1 METESEDQKVR
12 TLTSAYPEHF
22 EIITTTPTTTTSE
35 GEQGEG
41 ERHKVLCKLT
51 KHELP
56 LNAAAIETYINGKKF
71 QTYLSKVRKPGALVQ
86 KLDEKYASLFRP
98 SKKFPVTRLYCTLT
112 RKEINKQPHDVEKY
126 ITGYKFRKALDKHRQ
141 RKEKGEAEPEPEE
154 EEEVEK
160 ESADADADAVEEAM
174 EDPFYALSS
183 EGEEEVGEA
192 DQAGDMD
199 DNEEVIDDEETV
211 EEIAED
217 DDENNIS
224 KVESENIPS
233 AAAIAEALCENIPG
247 STGSGS
253 GKKRKSKNKKDKKK
267 NKKLKAA
274 GLWASVKCS
283 TTGIANGSQ
292 TTSCV
297 YTYLLQCELFL

>member
-1 METESEDQKVR
+1 MGQIKNIKLHIVTDIKKMAPNMEAESEDQKVKK
-12 TLTSAYPEHF
+12 LTSAYPEHF
-22 EIITTTPTTTTSE
+22 EIIRSTVTTTKTTSE

-98 SKKFPVTRLYCTLT
+98 SKKFPATRLYCTLT

-126 ITGYKFRKALDKHRQ
+126 IPGYKFRKALDKQRQ
-141 RKEKGEAEPEPEE
+141 RKEKGEPEPELEE
-154 EEEVEK
+154 EEEEK
-160 ESADADADAVEEAM
+160 EPADADADGEAM

-183 EGEEEVGEA
+183 EGEEEVEE
-192 DQAGDMD
+192 DDRAGDME
-199 DNEEVIDDEETV
+199 DNEEVIDEEEAV

-224 KVESENIPS
+224 KCESKNTPS
-233 AAAIAEALCENIPG
+233 AAAVAEALCKNI
-247 STGSGS
+247 SESSGSGS
-253 GKKRKSKNKKDKKK
+253 GKKRKSKSKKDKKK

-274 GLWASVKCS
+274 GL
-283 TTGIANGSQ
+283 
-292 TTSCV
+292 
-297 YTYLLQCELFL
+297 